1 MSFYNG
7 KRWPDINHQLDGTNR
22 SSVMLLVVCK
32 WGQIGVNTHIV
43 LGYAAAAP
51 MNSVFA
57 RQVGQE
63 SNLQPAVLETQSGVS
78 GSVARCR
85 HMPLCPTLAVALCR

>member
-7 KRWPDINHQLDGTNR
+7 KRWPDINHQMDGTNR

-63 SNLQPAVLETQSGVS
+63 SHLQPAVVEPAALRSGKFRDVHE
-78 GSVARCR
+78 VAENG
-85 HMPLCPTLAVALCR
+85 PF